1 MRVCRNRP
9 VARSESGTGPGQ
21 EHAAAGATRLAR
33 SSVVTI
39 GNFDGVHLGHR
50 ALIDRCEALRK
61 EGDALVVVTF
71 EPLPR
76 AFFNPANAP
85 ARITPP
91 ADRLRMLERAGA
103 DLVWQMRFDRQFAA
117 LEAEAF
123 VTRVLVDALGARHV
137 VTGDDFRFGRGRKG
151 DLALMTA
158 LGEQYGFRSHVVD
171 TVTLNGQRIS
181 SGAVRAALAASDF
194 EGAEAMLG
202 RPFTMSGP
210 VQRGQELGR
219 KLGYPTA
226 NVRVRA
232 HPCPIAGVF
241 AVEARVSEDL
251 WRPGVASLGWRPT
264 VGGEDM
270 LLEVHFFDFQANLY
284 GQRMETRFVAKL
296 RDEAQFDTIDQMVIQ
311 MRRDEAQA
319 REILGAS

>member
-9 VARSESGTGPGQ
+9 KPPSGQ
-21 EHAAAGATRLAR
+21 EQAQAAGNDFAVSLVA

-39 GNFDGVHLGHR
+39 GNFDGVHRGHR
-50 ALIDRCEALRK
+50 ALIDRCEALRA

-76 AFFNPANAP
+76 AFFDPANAP
-85 ARITPP
+85 PRITPP
-91 ADRLRMLERAGA
+91 SDRLRLLEQAGA
-103 DLVWQMRFDRQFAA
+103 DLVWQMRFDAQFAA
-117 LEAEAF
+117 LEAEDF
-123 VTRVLVDALGARHV
+123 VRSVLVDALGARHV
-137 VTGDDFRFGRGRKG
+137 VTGDDFRFGRGRAG
-151 DLALMTA
+151 NLELMRQ
-158 LGEQYGFRSHVVD
+158 LGADHGFVSHVVE
-171 TVTLNGQRIS
+171 TVTLDGQRVS
-181 SGAVRAALAASDF
+181 SGAVRTALAAGDF
-194 EGAEAMLG
+194 DTAEAMLG

-219 KLGYPTA
+219 KLGFPTA

-232 HPCPIAGVF
+232 LPCPISGVF
-241 AVEARVSEDL
+241 AVEARVGGDL

-296 RDEAQFDTIDQMVIQ
+296 RDEAQFDTIEAMVQQMK
-311 MRRDEAQA
+311 RDEAQA
-319 REILGAS
+319 REILGAR